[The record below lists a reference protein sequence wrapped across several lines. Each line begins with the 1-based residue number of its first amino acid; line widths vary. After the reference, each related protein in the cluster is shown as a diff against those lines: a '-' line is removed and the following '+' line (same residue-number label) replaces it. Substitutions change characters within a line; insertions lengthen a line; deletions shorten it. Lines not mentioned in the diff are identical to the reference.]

1 MRFSFLF
8 YLAKLHI
15 LIPTQGSQT
24 KEFELNLAWESR
36 ASDGVER
43 PQALIN
49 GQFPGPPLIL
59 DEGDSVEVVVNNLM
73 PFDTTVHFHGIECD
87 PRT

>member
-1 MRFSFLF
+1 MRLSLLF

-15 LIPTQGSQT
+15 ITPAQGSQT
-24 KEFELNLAWESR
+24 KGFELNLTWGSR

-43 PQALIN
+43 QQALIN

-59 DEGDSVEVVVNNLM
+59 EEADNVEVVVNNFM
-73 PFDTTVHFHGIECD
+73 PFNTTVHFHGIE
-87 PRT
+87 